1 MSGVTVELR
10 ATRAPILVEAFTSR
24 TVSRVGLV
32 DSEWVHL
39 RVLRTLVPVR
49 ESVLFDM
56 TWVRMRAL
64 FGQIELTVH
73 VKVVHLL

>member
-10 ATRAPILVEAFTSR
+10 ATRAPILIEALTSW

-64 FGQIELTVH
+64 FGQIELTIH